1 MEELE
6 QEALLLNREML
17 TEVKNLIDD
26 INDTKPPHYLKQF
39 IHPQWGSIIGNEKGI
54 RLAVLKDEVAHLK
67 SKLNDEDTSVS
78 ILKTTIST
86 LNLHV
91 KELEK
96 K

>member
-1 MEELE
+1 MKHLLKFQDAHAPRLFFGLEE
-6 QEALLLNREML
+6 
-17 TEVKNLIDD
+17 D
-26 INDTKPPHYLKQF
+26 IR
-39 IHPQWGSIIGNEKGI
+39 I
-54 RLAVLKDEVAHLK
+54 AVLKDEVAHLK

>member
-1 MEELE
+1 MIEIEGGK
-6 QEALLLNREML
+6 RW
-17 TEVKNLIDD
+17 TR
-26 INDTKPPHYLKQF
+26 
-39 IHPQWGSIIGNEKGI
+39 GSGTYI
-54 RLAVLKDEVAHLK
+54 AVLKAEIAHLK
-67 SKLNDEDTSVS
+67 SKLDDEDTSVS